1 VFKQLFD
8 ITGEV
13 PELLTN
19 FDLMTMTINDAV
31 NKTGSGF
38 QMKTNLFDNEAL
50 YQERKLA
57 NFKEELFKN
66 NNLKEE
72 CR

>member
-1 VFKQLFD
+1 
-8 ITGEV
+8 
-13 PELLTN
+13 
-19 FDLMTMTINDAV
+19 MTINDAV
-31 NKTGSGF
+31 NKTGSGY
-38 QMKTNLFDNEAL
+38 QMKTNLFDNEKL

-72 CR
+72 CL